1 MIPRNRPHTQNYS
14 ETLLYKDEVFA
25 FIGAAIEVHRQLGS
39 GFLESVYE
47 EALIIELGVRQI
59 PFVSQPKL
67 NIYYKENPLTK
78 VCIPDLL
85 IFETIVVELK
95 AVDQLTNREVAQVLN
110 YLKATKLRLG
120 LLVNFGKEKLD
131 WQRIIL

>member
-1 MIPRNRPHTQNYS
+1 M
-14 ETLLYKDEVFA
+14 
-25 FIGAAIEVHRQLGS
+25 
-39 GFLESVYE
+39 YE
-47 EALIIELGVRQI
+47 EALTIELGVRQI

-78 VCIPDLL
+78 VCIPDLM

-95 AVDQLTNREVAQVLN
+95 AVDQLTNREVAQVLH

>member
-1 MIPRNRPHTQNYS
+1 M
-14 ETLLYKDEVFA
+14 
-25 FIGAAIEVHRQLGS
+25 
-39 GFLESVYE
+39 YE

-78 VCIPDLL
+78 VCIPDLM

-95 AVDQLTNREVAQVLN
+95 AVDQLTNREVAQVLH

>member
-1 MIPRNRPHTQNYS
+1 MIPRNRSHSLNYS

-47 EALIIELGVRQI
+47 EALTIELGVRQI

-67 NIYYKENPLTK
+67 NIYYKENPLTR
-78 VCIPDLL
+78 VCIPDLM
-85 IFETIVVELK
+85 IYETIVVELK
-95 AVDQLTNREVAQVLN
+95 AVDQLTNREVAQVLH

>member
-1 MIPRNRPHTQNYS
+1 LIPRNRPHTQNYS

-95 AVDQLTNREVAQVLN
+95 AVDQLTNREVAQVLH